1 MLTKFAGTMS
11 GCDADEME
19 GGLGK
24 IRLKV
29 DEVRGKKIKCR
40 RKKRTK
46 EKRKL
51 KKKERKKRI
60 RKDDKEDEMSN
71 LTRSVAKEDDS

>member
-11 GCDADEME
+11 VCDADEME

-40 RKKRTK
+40 RRKRTK
-46 EKRKL
+46 EKRK
-51 KKKERKKRI
+51 
-60 RKDDKEDEMSN
+60 
-71 LTRSVAKEDDS
+71 